1 MSEQIKGWLTRDLG
15 VVPNPS
21 FVRARSTLSFG
32 QKYPQ
37 KSWGF
42 KGQIENWRGKP
53 GKSKIGDYAAYM
65 QSAYHHE
72 TSHLRFNSRDILLQD
87 NYFSS
92 PTVRKTRTS
101 FALTGAVY
109 AM

>member
-1 MSEQIKGWLTRDLG
+1 
-15 VVPNPS
+15 
-21 FVRARSTLSFG
+21 
-32 QKYPQ
+32 
-37 KSWGF
+37 
-42 KGQIENWRGKP
+42 
-53 GKSKIGDYAAYM
+53 M

-72 TSHLRFNSRDILLQD
+72 TLHLRFNSRDILLQD

-109 AM
+109 AV

>member
-1 MSEQIKGWLTRDLG
+1 MIWASSQIPVLSEHDPLFHLG
-15 VVPNPS
+15 KKKNPPK
-21 FVRARSTLSFG
+21 RWR
-32 QKYPQ
+32 
-37 KSWGF
+37 F
-42 KGQIENWRGKP
+42 KGQIENWRGKR
-53 GKSKIGDYAAYM
+53 GKSKIGDYATYM

-92 PTVRKTRTS
+92 PTERKTRTS

>member
-1 MSEQIKGWLTRDLG
+1 MPEQIKGWLTRDLG

-92 PTVRKTRTS
+92 PTERKTRTS